1 MSKQVR
7 VRFAPSPTGPLHI
20 GGVRTALF
28 NYLFAK
34 KNNGVF
40 FLRIEDT
47 DQNRY
52 VPGAEEYIMEA
63 LEWLGIAPDETIGK
77 NEKFGPYRQSE
88 RKDLYKQYA
97 DQLINSGN
105 AYYAFDTAEALD
117 TARKLEEEQ
126 GKTFIYNHHNR
137 EKLDTSLVISAEEN
151 AKRIAEGSA
160 YVIRFKTPVNETL
173 HMNDIIRGEVKFE
186 TNLLDDKVLF
196 KSDGMPTYHLA
207 NIVDDHLMETT
218 HVIRGEEWLPSMPL
232 HVLLYRAFGWEAPE
246 FAHLPLIM
254 KPVGNGKL
262 SKRDGDKM
270 GFPVFPL
277 DWKTEEGVSSGYR
290 EKGFFPE
297 AVVNFL
303 ALLGWNDGTE
313 KELYTL
319 EELVQAF
326 DLSRVHKAGA
336 KFDPEKN
343 KWFNHQYLVKQKNEV
358 LAKAFA
364 PILAEK
370 GFNVSENV
378 VTKVVSLIKERAH
391 FVSEFWELC
400 DFFFVAPTSYDEKA
414 SKNWKAETP
423 ALMQELISVVEEIT
437 DFTSMN
443 IETIVKDWMTKN
455 EIGMGKVMQPFRL
468 SLVGALKGPHLFD
481 IVEVIGKD
489 ETIKRIQNAIATL

>member
-1 MSKQVR
+1 
-7 VRFAPSPTGPLHI
+7 
-20 GGVRTALF
+20 
-28 NYLFAK
+28 
-34 KNNGVF
+34 
-40 FLRIEDT
+40 
-47 DQNRY
+47 
-52 VPGAEEYIMEA
+52 
-63 LEWLGIAPDETIGK
+63 
-77 NEKFGPYRQSE
+77 
-88 RKDLYKQYA
+88 
-97 DQLINSGN
+97 
-105 AYYAFDTAEALD
+105 
-117 TARKLEEEQ
+117 
-126 GKTFIYNHHNR
+126 
-137 EKLDTSLVISAEEN
+137 
-151 AKRIAEGSA
+151 
-160 YVIRFKTPVNETL
+160 
-173 HMNDIIRGEVKFE
+173 
-186 TNLLDDKVLF
+186 
-196 KSDGMPTYHLA
+196 
-207 NIVDDHLMETT
+207 
-218 HVIRGEEWLPSMPL
+218 
-232 HVLLYRAFGWEAPE
+232 
-246 FAHLPLIM
+246 M

-290 EKGFFPE
+290 EKGFFPG
-297 AVVNFL
+297 AVINFL

-326 DLSRVHKAGA
+326 DLNRVHKAGA

-343 KWFNHQYLVKQKNEV
+343 KWFNHQYLVKEKDEV

-370 GFNVSENV
+370 GFNVSEKV

-391 FVSEFWELC
+391 FVSEFWEMS
-400 DFFFVAPTSYDEKA
+400 DFFFVAPTVYDEKA

-489 ETIKRIQNAIATL
+489 ETVSRLQKAIAIL

>member
-1 MSKQVR
+1 MSKPVR

-34 KNNGVF
+34 KNGGTF
-40 FLRIEDT
+40 YLRIEDT
-47 DQNRY
+47 DQNRF

-63 LEWLGIAPDETIGK
+63 LEWLGIAPEETVGK

-88 RKDLYKQYA
+88 RKHLYKQYA
-97 DQLINSGN
+97 DMLIETGN
-105 AYYAFDTAEALD
+105 AYYAFDTAESLD
-117 TARKLEEEQ
+117 AHRKQHEAD

-137 EKLDTSLVISAEEN
+137 EKLDTSLVISAAETE
-151 AKRIAEGSA
+151 KRIANNED
-160 YVIRFKTPVNETL
+160 YVIRFKTPVDETL
-173 HMNDIIRGEVKFE
+173 HLQDIIRGEVQFQ
-186 TNLLDDKVLF
+186 TGLLDDKVLF

-232 HVLLYRAFGWEAPE
+232 HVMLYRAFGWDAPE
-246 FAHLPLIM
+246 FAHLPLIL
-254 KPVGNGKL
+254 KPIGNGKL

-277 DWKTEEGVSSGYR
+277 EWKTEEGVSSGYR

-297 AVVNFL
+297 TVVNFL

-313 KELYTL
+313 KELFSL
-319 EELVQAF
+319 EELTAAF
-326 DLSRVHKAGA
+326 DLKRVHKSGA

-343 KWFNHQYLVKQKNEV
+343 KWFNHQYLIKQKDEV

-364 PILAEK
+364 PILIEK
-370 GFNVSENV
+370 GIDISKFDLNRI
-378 VTKVVSLIKERAH
+378 VSLIKDRAH
-391 FVSEFWELC
+391 FVSEFWEMG
-400 DFFFVAPTSYDEKA
+400 DFFFVAPTTYDEKA
-414 SKNWKAETP
+414 SKNWKEETP

-437 DFTSMN
+437 DFTAMN

-489 ETIKRIQNAIATL
+489 ETISRIQKAIATL